1 MSIKTQIERIINLR
15 NGLREKLVSMNL
27 ADITDSLSVLVE
39 KVKGIVSYENTFTE
53 FDGNDVYL
61 PAGYYPGGMNVTMSE
76 SDKNNLNDENIR
88 AGVFL
93 LNTYGTFT
101 SDATARSSDILLG
114 KTAYAGGEMITGTYE
129 GTPLPV
135 LTIPAYPKDVKKY
148 CQYIDE
154 NGNLQNGEMLT
165 YIAQDTVID
174 CENTSHTIPEGYHTG
189 EGRVKVVPV
198 EVSAN
203 PSEEGTVIYAQSGE
217 VISRVTVLPIPER
230 YKDVSDTTLTQN
242 YALEGYAFYDSEG
255 MLRAGSMVNR
265 SGTSGS
271 IDGISVKKYTIPH
284 GYHDGS
290 GSVTLT
296 DDIENALKEL

>member
-1 MSIKTQIERIINLR
+1 MNILQSILEKISNILSLINRLR
-15 NGLREKLVSMNL
+15 VRLNGMEQVDEEATFEECVIAVENMNM
-27 ADITDSLSVLVE
+27 
-39 KVKGIVSYENTFTE
+39 GIV
-53 FDGNDVYL
+53 L
-61 PAGYYPGGMNVTMSE
+61 PT
-76 SDKNNLNDENIR
+76 LI
-88 AGVFL
+88 
-93 LNTYGTFT
+93 
-101 SDATARSSDILLG
+101 
-114 KTAYAGGEMITGTYE
+114 
-129 GTPLPV
+129 
-135 LTIPAYPKDVKKY
+135 IPATPQDVKKY
-148 CQYIDE
+148 SQYIDQY
-154 NGNLQNGEMLT
+154 GNLQNGEMLT
-165 YIAQDTVID
+165 YIAEDTVID

-217 VISRVTVLPIPER
+217 VISQVTVLPIPDR

-255 MLRAGSMVNR
+255 VLTAGSMVNR
-265 SGTSGS
+265 RGTSGQ
-271 IDGISVKKYTIPH
+271 IDGINVKKYTIPH